1 MYQYSISAKAKN
13 EMIMCIYVGNKMWV
27 DLNQRELAVVY
38 EKHPIF
44 VKLGYLTRKEREKA
58 KVPNKVTKAAKE

>member
-1 MYQYSISAKAKN
+1 MYQYSITAKAKE
-13 EMIMCIYVGNKMWV
+13 EMLMCIYVGNKMWV

-44 VKLGYLTRKEREKA
+44 VKLGYLTRKEK
-58 KVPNKVTKAAKE
+58 PNPVKAAKAAKDDN

>member
-1 MYQYSISAKAKN
+1 
-13 EMIMCIYVGNKMWV
+13 MCIYVGNKMWV

-44 VKLGYLTRKEREKA
+44 VKLGYLTRKEKP
-58 KVPNKVTKAAKE
+58 KPSKVTKAAKDDK